1 MPEMI
6 TFDALIAA
14 GYMRVKFSYCL
25 YFKKK
30 KHHEEVYTFI
40 HLLFL
45 TVTLTLPLFTLLPA

>member
-6 TFDALIAA
+6 TFDTLIAA

-25 YFKKK
+25 YFKKM
-30 KHHEEVYTFI
+30 HHEEVYTFI